1 VRRVSLALAPSF
13 HPVPKTNRCGVGRA
27 LEGTAREL
35 MAVEQPDDSGDA
47 LEDAEAFLLNIPV
60 LDRKLRDAKI
70 DLPTR
75 G

>member
-1 VRRVSLALAPSF
+1 
-13 HPVPKTNRCGVGRA
+13 
-27 LEGTAREL
+27 